1 MDSNSQAALSMLFTV
16 LFCLFTRRLIL
27 ISGTW
32 FRYQI
37 VSRVL
42 LHILAESSMY
52 ALLKQCKVKTNIA
65 LSLGLLYATTFSIQY
80 WTMRQGFSSWG
91 AALLPFC
98 FIPAI
103 HYVFYQKVEPIRL
116 ALSMALIFQVHVLSA
131 LILVMMY
138 LPFIFTLL

>member
-1 MDSNSQAALSMLFTV
+1 MDSNSQAALSMLFNGPFFAYLQGGPYFNKWHLV
-16 LFCLFTRRLIL
+16 SVIR
-27 ISGTW
+27 
-32 FRYQI
+32 I

-103 HYVFYQKVEPIRL
+103 HYVFYQK
-116 ALSMALIFQVHVLSA
+116 
-131 LILVMMY
+131 
-138 LPFIFTLL
+138 

>member
-1 MDSNSQAALSMLFTV
+1 MVTFLTFCLCTASNSQAALSMLFTI
-16 LFCLFTRRLIL
+16 LFFAYLQGGIVL

-52 ALLKQCKVKTNIA
+52 ALLNQCKVKTTIS

-103 HYVFYQKVEPIRL
+103 HYIFYQKVEPIRL
-116 ALSMALIFQVHVLSA
+116 ALSWC
-131 LILVMMY
+131 
-138 LPFIFTLL
+138 